1 MANQTKKQTLAPK
14 TCYSAAGSPR
24 HQGEKSTLPQ
34 GVTALQTW
42 LEDHGWEVSIECP
55 FGEAYAKIERVS
67 KRGIGFVTCTKMT
80 PQSYR
85 EMVEGI
91 DPNEEVLEIW
101 QSNEDYRAVMG
112 NLATAWNDI
121 NEMKELLL
129 TQLKTLKV

>member
-1 MANQTKKQTLAPK
+1 MAQQTKKQTLAPK
-14 TCYSAAGSPR
+14 NCYSAAGSPR

-67 KRGIGFVTCTKMT
+67 KRGIGFVACIKMT